1 MVAGAELVALYE
13 ASDDDNDDAKALQR
27 AKYILESGDD
37 ICCLQLRPAKDSL
50 VVHKSTATTTTT
62 TTGTRKKKEEKE
74 DEHDDDAEDVCRE

>member
-1 MVAGAELVALYE
+1 MVAGAELVALYK

-50 VVHKSTATTTTT
+50 VWELRASTV
-62 TTGTRKKKEEKE
+62 TRTQ
-74 DEHDDDAEDVCRE
+74 